1 MKLLIGASS
10 SKIFHLKEFANALE
24 DIGIKTKVVLDTDY
38 SDGYPSRKFSHWFNK
53 DQKFKKLIKEF
64 QPDVIFIDRQ
74 RHFGLSAIK
83 SKIPLIV
90 HLRGDF
96 WTEIK
101 IAKETI
107 YKTFPKNI
115 VIKSWE
121 KFGEK
126 CFKNSIAIIPI
137 CKYLQNIT
145 KKYYTDKETFVMY
158 QGIDA
163 SKWFHE
169 DGMELKHPCVGL
181 LQGAVI
187 GDKIKEILILEKVLS
202 DLPDVTFYWAGD
214 GPFRKEI
221 LKKLEKYKN
230 FKWLGAL
237 DYPDKVRKYLSEID
251 IYALISGLDMSPLS
265 LLEAQLMEK
274 PVIATNVGGIPEL
287 MINEKTGFLIERGD
301 TDEIKKKILELL
313 SDNKK
318 TIEMGK
324 EGRKYVEENFNWGKI
339 AEKFSRELTNLL
351 KNKN

>member
-24 DIGIKTKVVLDTDY
+24 DIGVKTKVVLDTDY

-107 YKTFPKNI
+107 YQTFPKNI

-169 DGMELKHPCVGL
+169 DGMKLKHPCVGL

-274 PVIATNVGGIPEL
+274 PVIATNVGGIYE
-287 MINEKTGFLIERGD
+287 MMEDTKTGFLIKEGVPEDLIEKLNILFKDDNLRQTMGVSGKQFV
-301 TDEIKKKILELL
+301 IKK
-313 SDNKK
+313 
-318 TIEMGK
+318 
-324 EGRKYVEENFNWGKI
+324 FNWDII
-339 AEKFSRELTNLL
+339 AKKFIENIKPYL
-351 KNKN
+351 KN

>member
-24 DIGIKTKVVLDTDY
+24 NIGIKTKVVLDTNY
-38 SDGYPSRKFSHWFNK
+38 SDGYPSRKIFHWFNK
-53 DQKFKKLIKEF
+53 DQKFKKLIEEF
-64 QPDVIFIDRQ
+64 QPNVIFIDRQ
-74 RHFGLSAIK
+74 RHFGLSVIK

-101 IAKETI
+101 IAKKTI
-107 YKTFPKNI
+107 YKTFPKSI

-121 KFGEK
+121 KFGER

-145 KKYYTDKETFVMY
+145 KKHYTNKDTFVMY
-158 QGIDA
+158 QGIDP

-187 GDKIKEILILEKVLS
+187 GDKVKEMLTLENVLN
-202 DLPDVTFYWAGD
+202 DLPDITFYWAGD

-221 LKKLEKYKN
+221 LEQLGKYKN
-230 FKWLGAL
+230 FKWLGTL
-237 DYPDKVRKYLSEID
+237 DYPDKVRKFLSEID

-287 MINEKTGFLIERGD
+287 LINGKTGYLVERGD
-301 TDEIKKKILELL
+301 TDEIKKRILEFL

-318 TIEMGK
+318 TKEMGK
-324 EGRKYVEENFNWGKI
+324 EGRKYVEENFNWEKI
-339 AEKFSRELTNLL
+339 AEKFSRELTNVL